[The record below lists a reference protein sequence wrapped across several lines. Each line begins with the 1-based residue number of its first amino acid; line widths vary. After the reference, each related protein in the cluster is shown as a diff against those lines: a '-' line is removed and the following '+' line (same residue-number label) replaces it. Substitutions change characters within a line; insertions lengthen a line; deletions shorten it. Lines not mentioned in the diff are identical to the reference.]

1 MRDKGYAFMAA
12 PSNASVRTA
21 FGEIGSVPTSFI
33 VDADGNIRH
42 RIGGQVHYPRLKKLV
57 EPLLAAPAGGR

>member
-1 MRDKGYAFMAA
+1 M
-12 PSNASVRTA
+12 A
-21 FGEIGSVPTSFI
+21 FGDVSSVPTSFI

-57 EPLLAAPAGGR
+57 EPLLAVPAATK